1 MFLQTHVDYAD
12 AHHTNHTHHLNLR
25 MKNKALSKLFR
36 RHDSE
41 TVFDEDDFQ
50 EYPSLTIDLVSK
62 KATLSPR
69 KRPVIQCLIRNTI
82 REILKMATQSPVV
95 FDTSVR
101 NIERIHGITY
111 PTEFN
116 NEQREK
122 IKQRF
127 AAEAAKHERL
137 AEAKEANVDGED
149 LEQINIL
156 LIGDVQ
162 SGKTS
167 LVETFRLYAD
177 PAYTAKTKHI
187 TQGNSCFA
195 DEKFKITPFLTDL
208 HRVEI
213 RKLRQST
220 GGYDVV
226 DLDEEAK
233 RLSEEEAKRL
243 SEEDFEDL
251 LNLDPEGAE
260 TIIIASNGAKK
271 RRFNIYEGPS
281 LNESA
286 ENLTRTSSA
295 FIGPSSNRIKNS
307 TRFCLLS
314 RLIPSPA
321 PSEPPFEFAPTSSPT
336 SARSSRSSTPRSII
350 PSSISAVFEQA
361 KDFGHKASE
370 QISYAAA

>member
-1 MFLQTHVDYAD
+1 GLHSRIMFLHTHVDYAD

-62 KATLSPR
+62 K
-69 KRPVIQCLIRNTI
+69 RPVIQCLIRNTI

-116 NEQREK
+116 KEQREK

-156 LIGDVQ
+156 LI
-162 SGKTS
+162 
-167 LVETFRLYAD
+167 
-177 PAYTAKTKHI
+177 
-187 TQGNSCFA
+187 
-195 DEKFKITPFLTDL
+195 
-208 HRVEI
+208 
-213 RKLRQST
+213 
-220 GGYDVV
+220 
-226 DLDEEAK
+226 
-233 RLSEEEAKRL
+233 
-243 SEEDFEDL
+243 
-251 LNLDPEGAE
+251 
-260 TIIIASNGAKK
+260 
-271 RRFNIYEGPS
+271 
-281 LNESA
+281 
-286 ENLTRTSSA
+286 
-295 FIGPSSNRIKNS
+295 
-307 TRFCLLS
+307 
-314 RLIPSPA
+314 
-321 PSEPPFEFAPTSSPT
+321 
-336 SARSSRSSTPRSII
+336 
-350 PSSISAVFEQA
+350 
-361 KDFGHKASE
+361 
-370 QISYAAA
+370 